1 MQSQS
6 EIYKSKFKEK
16 TSNSQVRQEQRQQQS
31 QVREQYRQ
39 QQQQPLQSTTGVST
53 KSTAAEGSEAVVA
66 GVGKNQPLPQRRA
79 TVKVIKCKKP
89 LCHFKFY
96 LDICDHQLTKRIEE
110 QIRTLGGT
118 LEFFLTSS
126 VTHFITDKAIL
137 PPVGGNNNSNNN
149 NNNSLSSRPG
159 TPQTPGTPTTP
170 QTPYNFE
177 TQDGKSNACGGNST
191 PTVSARKANTRQT
204 RANAILNRVRRTST
218 TTNTINVN
226 AVKVGVNEPQNSPT
240 PLNVKDVVK
249 QSSIVATQSPYIVWQ
264 TEYALHFFKKVQ
276 HELKDYLG
284 VNSRHDQHKLLS
296 KGRNT
301 ADPIDLKGGGYIKI
315 EAIKH
320 NYRPYY
326 QLFRKSSGTE
336 WPKIEL
342 SREDG
347 AFRLS
352 PKKKITPNVEVREKE
367 KDKANEERNMTRKS
381 RSRSSQHQR
390 PLHAA
395 VQSLKKGAGGGATDS
410 GNTVKSSPRNS
421 QAGGVAGA
429 NATGCRQVKESSDKQ
444 CGVCEIC
451 KIEYDTLTIHL
462 KTKDHEYFA
471 KNSQN
476 FIALDSLIHTSAD
489 VNKFL
494 NEDKKVVLEEMEV
507 ENIEVIGDVNA
518 PDPLEGS
525 EPLMIMP
532 LLEVTD
538 DTRRGGFHQTPSPT
552 LREKSKRSTKGK
564 HSSEKFQN
572 IRPTKSPKATS
583 TAVKSQTSPLKQQMA
598 LTTATSSML
607 ELQRIESCAAANV
620 SATKSV
626 SLQSVTPAATTRRK
640 QTSVAAISPP
650 IRAMLPPSSLY
661 KVVGTPETVGTTVR
675 KTRGDM
681 PCDGDQA
688 VTASPSLIVKFK
700 KVRSTELN
708 RLNGEAES
716 FMFPKQRTSSELPTD
731 IDRQTTSDNAHASF
745 SSTSLDSTSDGPMEI
760 ELAITTE
767 NNDKSAVGSKE
778 LGKRAIANAKRRKSQ
793 ASTTTKQRFPTAPIQ
808 PELQLKNKLGT
819 RKSVSTK
826 PAVMPTVGSNV
837 TETAKSAISA
847 AAAKANAT
855 AAALAAITLPE
866 ATRKSSR
873 TATAIVTAATTSS
886 RLLRAAVEAAKHNY
900 RQMVAA
906 NELVGNG
913 RKKSNA
919 SETTTKSLMAA
930 TATKTSQNVTVVKME
945 DRMGDV
951 ENVKKEDESE
961 SEADNTSSYTDDEE
975 NCTDICKGFEDGYF
989 VEDLDDDDDDDDD
1002 DIDNDDEND
1011 EDYVHYKSRRH
1022 KSISFDNSSD
1032 IWQSGCSGP
1041 TSRRQRAM
1049 KREEQKSKCD
1059 VSLVETKDYDITKAT
1074 REVGRGGKRKKCI
1087 EEPSKTKVPN
1097 ISASGKNNKN
1107 STAELVSRTPSPA
1120 KKKSIASCFDYKTS
1134 ARLNQMRYSFERIP
1148 ATDLWYRVF
1157 TRQDNCAERF
1167 FEYYGSTNYRKLPY
1181 ELGPIP
1187 YARTLDST
1195 LCCKLCESQRNVELP
1210 TTEESKIFSNAG
1222 NVCKVKSEP
1231 LEDSEACATKS
1242 RDSSSCNS
1250 NDIVN
1255 ANNICHIGSANNM
1268 QTESS
1273 ATQYKHKH
1281 KKLQILQRYRQEQQE
1296 LQKRQTEQV
1305 SAVQENN
1312 SNQSQCDTKATNTSG
1327 LERARDR
1334 QRAGSTH
1341 STTSST
1347 SCASST
1353 ATTKTNK
1360 NRYLNKHLNKA
1371 ASAFLNLELPPR
1383 KSPREHASTL
1393 ALVSCIIKQRQ
1404 DSQSKPNSEIDE
1416 PSTTPTPVLVTE
1428 AATVTTPGSELA
1440 LAITSAIKTK
1450 AQNIT
1455 TASVYTDSACNAKP
1469 TPSVSDLPVL
1479 RSPRHTRSAAATPV
1493 EELRFTTEISEN
1505 VKRMRRGQNKY
1516 DHSPPIALNQS
1527 RKSTRGGRQI
1537 LKSPLGRPS
1546 RAYNG
1551 VQKFLHST
1559 GRTTNRMSQT
1569 PNSLVAAA
1577 ATTGKRR
1584 RRGYAARRHN
1594 CYSGLLG
1601 QGSALPSIRKTGSK
1615 KGVLEFEVD
1624 SAALKALDGA
1634 TKHTNIRQL
1643 EWQIDKYLQY
1653 HGSEYDLERDL
1664 TLDNCEGGVA
1674 MPLATISTSSKKNN
1688 ITPAS
1693 VTASTSKTL
1702 RVNSSINADV
1712 KRNTSATIS
1721 CATFESNTPPPTDCF
1736 SSDFDLY
1743 DLFTNATG
1751 GSPSDEEQTI
1761 NVGGKRRSTGLCL
1774 YNSLSMQNYFRKRK
1788 SLKSNRT
1795 GWPKVQKKKTSA
1807 RQQQKLAQKIR
1818 FLRDIGEL
1826 AGNGIKEEAAD
1837 LTVSKRGDE
1846 AEENDMSLIC
1856 RGMQRRRRNG
1866 VITPPQSA
1874 SDVNQIMQNDVGE
1887 DEEEAGADDDTE
1899 LDAGESIPEEEED
1912 EDGDELEDD
1921 GETMM
1926 DSIDEEGVQTE
1937 PDADAAAE
1945 ADEEDIEDAELY
1957 TEAVGTAGED
1967 EDDSNF
1973 VSLRKRIRRCTNASP
1988 LEDKLAPANSL
1999 ITISCSTNNNS
2010 GATSTPTTQMLRG
2023 NSRRTP
2029 QLLNGSLGSCI
2040 SPSEKAGDNSDI
2052 FTVSSDGLDT
2062 DLDMSNSQHKCDD
2075 EHLHQH
2081 NQHHNHHH
2089 HHHHHHH
2096 HPHHQDQ
2103 CVSHQTPKR
2112 KFDLSKYAP
2121 NNTTASS
2128 CAAEAATAAV
2138 KSLAIS
2144 QFLKKEVRVT
2154 CRRLRAPFRRYR
2166 YRR

>member
-16 TSNSQVRQEQRQQQS
+16 ISNSQVQQEQRQQQS
-31 QVREQYRQ
+31 QGREQYRQQ
-39 QQQQPLQSTTGVST
+39 QQQQPLQSTTSVST

-66 GVGKNQPLPQRRA
+66 GAGKNQPLAQRRA

-110 QIRTLGGT
+110 QIRTLGGSF
-118 LEFFLTSS
+118 EFFLTSS

-177 TQDGKSNACGGNST
+177 THDGKSNAGGGNST
-191 PTVSARKANTRQT
+191 PTGSARKANTRQT

-226 AVKVGVNEPQNSPT
+226 AVSVGVNEPQNSPT

-249 QSSIVATQSPYIVWQ
+249 QSSVVATQSPYIVWQ

-301 ADPIDLKGGGYIKI
+301 ADPIDLKGGGFIKI

-352 PKKKITPNVEVREKE
+352 PKKKITPNIDVQEKE
-367 KDKANEERNMTRKS
+367 KGKANEERNMTRKS

-395 VQSLKKGAGGGATDS
+395 VQSLKKGAGGGVAES
-410 GNTVKSSPRNS
+410 ANTVKSSPRNS

-429 NATGCRQVKESSDKQ
+429 IATGCRQVKESSDKQ

-525 EPLMIMP
+525 EPLMVMP
-532 LLEVTD
+532 LLDVTD
-538 DTRRGGFHQTPSPT
+538 NTRGGVHQTPSPT

-572 IRPTKSPKATS
+572 IRTTKSPKATS
-583 TAVKSQTSPLKQQMA
+583 TAVKSQTSPLKHPTS
-598 LTTATSSML
+598 LSLATSSML
-607 ELQRIESCAAANV
+607 ELQRIETCATANV

-626 SLQSVTPAATTRRK
+626 PLQSVSPAATTRRK

-661 KVVGTPETVGTTVR
+661 KVVGTPETVATAAR
-675 KTRGDM
+675 KTRGDLLSG
-681 PCDGDQA
+681 GDQG

-731 IDRQTTSDNAHASF
+731 IDRQTTSDNAPASF

-760 ELAITTE
+760 ELAITA
-767 NNDKSAVGSKE
+767 NNTDKSAVGSKE
-778 LGKRAIANAKRRKSQ
+778 VGKRAIANAKRRKSQ
-793 ASTTTKQRFPTAPIQ
+793 ASTSTKQRFPTAPIQ
-808 PELQLKNKLGT
+808 PEIQLKNKLGS
-819 RKSVSTK
+819 RKSVPTK
-826 PAVMPTVGSNV
+826 SAVMSTVGSNV

-900 RQMVAA
+900 RQMAAA
-906 NELVGNG
+906 NELVENG

-930 TATKTSQNVTVVKME
+930 TATAMKTSQNVSVVNME

-951 ENVKKEDESE
+951 ENVKKEDENVKKEDESE
-961 SEADNTSSYTDDEE
+961 SEADNSSSYTDEEE
-975 NCTDICKGFEDGYF
+975 NHTDICKGFGGGYF
-989 VEDLDDDDDDDDD
+989 DEDLDDDDDD

-1011 EDYVHYKSRRH
+1011 EDYVHYKSRWH

-1032 IWQSGCSGP
+1032 IWQSACSGP

-1049 KREEQKSKCD
+1049 KREEQKYKID
-1059 VSLVETKDYDITKAT
+1059 VSIVETKDRAIAKNT
-1074 REVGRGGKRKKCI
+1074 REVGRGGKRKKCS
-1087 EEPSKTKVPN
+1087 EEPFKAKALNTT
-1097 ISASGKNNKN
+1097 ASGKSNKN
-1107 STAELVSRTPSPA
+1107 SADEMVSRTPSPS
-1120 KKKSIASCFDYKTS
+1120 KKKSIESCFDYKTS
-1134 ARLNQMRYSFERIP
+1134 ERLNQMRYSFERVP

-1157 TRQDNCAERF
+1157 SRQDNCTERF

-1187 YARTLDST
+1187 FARTLDSA
-1195 LCCKLCESQRNVELP
+1195 LCCKLCESQKNVELP
-1210 TTEESKIFSNAG
+1210 SNAESKVFSNAA

-1231 LEDSEACATKS
+1231 LEDSEAGATKS

-1250 NDIVN
+1250 NDI
-1255 ANNICHIGSANNM
+1255 ANTTNICHIGNANNVPP
-1268 QTESS
+1268 ESS
-1273 ATQYKHKH
+1273 TTQYKHKH

-1296 LQKRQTEQV
+1296 LQKRQSQQV
-1305 SAVQENN
+1305 SALQENI
-1312 SNQSQCDTKATNTSG
+1312 SNESRCDTKATSTSG
-1327 LERARDR
+1327 PERARDR

-1353 ATTKTNK
+1353 ATTKTSK

-1371 ASAFLNLELPPR
+1371 AAAFLNLELPPR

-1404 DSQSKPNSEIDE
+1404 DSQSKPNSETDE
-1416 PSTTPTPVLVTE
+1416 PSTTPTPVSVTE
-1428 AATVTTPGSELA
+1428 VATVTTPGSELA
-1440 LAITSAIKTK
+1440 LAITSTIKTK
-1450 AQNIT
+1450 AQNVT
-1455 TASVYTDSACNAKP
+1455 TASVYTDSVCNAKP
-1469 TPSVSDLPVL
+1469 SPTVSDLPVL

-1527 RKSTRGGRQI
+1527 RKSTRGGRQMV
-1537 LKSPLGRPS
+1537 KSPLSRPS
-1546 RAYNG
+1546 RGYNS

-1569 PNSLVAAA
+1569 PNSMVAAA

-1584 RRGYAARRHN
+1584 RRGFAARRHN

-1601 QGSALPSIRKTGSK
+1601 QGSAMPSIRKTGSK

-1624 SAALKALDGA
+1624 SAALKALDSA
-1634 TKHTNIRQL
+1634 TKHTNIHKL
-1643 EWQIDKYLQY
+1643 EWQIDKYLQF
-1653 HGSEYDLERDL
+1653 HGSEYDLEEDL
-1664 TLDNCEGGVA
+1664 TLDNCEGGEA
-1674 MPLATISTSSKKNN
+1674 MSLATISTSSRKNSA
-1688 ITPAS
+1688 TPAS
-1693 VTASTSKTL
+1693 ATASTSKTL
-1702 RVNSSINADV
+1702 GGTSSTNANV
-1712 KRNTSATIS
+1712 KRNTNAAISSATL
-1721 CATFESNTPPPTDCF
+1721 ASNTPPPTDCF

-1743 DLFTNATG
+1743 DLFTNAMG
-1751 GSPSDEEQTI
+1751 GSPSDEEQTR
-1761 NVGGKRRSTGLCL
+1761 NVGGKRRSAGLSL

-1826 AGNGIKEEAAD
+1826 AGNGIKEEAG
-1837 LTVSKRGDE
+1837 LTESKEVDQ
-1846 AEENDMSLIC
+1846 AEENDMSLMC
-1856 RGMQRRRRNG
+1856 RGIQRRRRNG
-1866 VITPPQSA
+1866 VITPPQSEGE
-1874 SDVNQIMQNDVGE
+1874 VNQKAQNDVE

-1899 LDAGESIPEEEED
+1899 LGAGESIPEEEEEED
-1912 EDGDELEDD
+1912 DGDELEDD

-1937 PDADAAAE
+1937 PDADDAAE

-1973 VSLRKRIRRCTNASP
+1973 VSLRKRIRRHTNASP

-1999 ITISCSTNNNS
+1999 RAISCTTNNNS
-2010 GATSTPTTQMLRG
+2010 GATSTPSTQMLLG
-2023 NSRRTP
+2023 SARRTP

-2075 EHLHQH
+2075 EHMH
-2081 NQHHNHHH
+2081 HHNHHH
-2089 HHHHHHH
+2089 T
-2096 HPHHQDQ
+2096 HHQDQ
-2103 CVSHQTPKR
+2103 CVGHQTPKR

>member
-16 TSNSQVRQEQRQQQS
+16 ISNSQVQQEQS
-31 QVREQYRQ
+31 QEREQYRQ
-39 QQQQPLQSTTGVST
+39 QQQQQQQQQPLQSITGVST
-53 KSTAAEGSEAVVA
+53 KSTTAEGSEAVVVGA
-66 GVGKNQPLPQRRA
+66 GKNTPLPQRRA

-137 PPVGGNNNSNNN
+137 PPIVGNNNSNNNN

-177 TQDGKSNACGGNST
+177 TQDGKNNASGGIST
-191 PTVSARKANTRQT
+191 PTGSARKANNRQS
-204 RANAILNRVRRTST
+204 RANAILNRVRRPST

-226 AVKVGVNEPQNSPT
+226 AVSVGVTEPQNSPT
-240 PLNVKDVVK
+240 PLNIKDVAK

-264 TEYALHFFKKVQ
+264 TEYALHFFKKVH

-301 ADPIDLKGGGYIKI
+301 VDPIDLKGGGFIKI

-342 SREDG
+342 TREDG

-367 KDKANEERNMTRKS
+367 KDKTNVAKANEERNMTRKS

-395 VQSLKKGAGGGATDS
+395 VQTLKKGTGGGAADS
-410 GNTVKSSPRNS
+410 ATTVKSSPRNS
-421 QAGGVAGA
+421 QAGGAAGA
-429 NATGCRQVKESSDKQ
+429 IATGCRQVKESSDKQ

-507 ENIEVIGDVNA
+507 ENIEVVGDVNA

-525 EPLMIMP
+525 EPLMVMP
-532 LLEVTD
+532 VLELTD
-538 DTRRGGFHQTPSPT
+538 DTRRGVLHQTPSPT

-572 IRPTKSPKATS
+572 LRSTKSPKATA
-583 TAVKSQTSPLKQQMA
+583 TTVKSQTSPLKQQMA

-607 ELQRIESCAAANV
+607 ELQRIETCATVNV
-620 SATKSV
+620 NNTKPV
-626 SLQSVTPAATTRRK
+626 SLQPVTPAASTRRK
-640 QTSVAAISPP
+640 QTSAAAVSPP

-661 KVVGTPETVGTTVR
+661 KVVGTPETVGTPLR
-675 KTRGDM
+675 RTRGDF
-681 PCDGDQA
+681 PSVGEQA

-700 KVRSTELN
+700 KVRATELN

-731 IDRQTTSDNAHASF
+731 IDRQTTSDNARASY
-745 SSTSLDSTSDGPMEI
+745 SSTSLDSTSDGPMEV

-767 NNDKSAVGSKE
+767 HSEKSALVSKE
-778 LGKRAIANAKRRKSQ
+778 VGKRAIANAKRRKSQ
-793 ASTTTKQRFPTAPIQ
+793 TSTTTKQRFPTAPIQ
-808 PELQLKNKLGT
+808 PELQLKNKPSSG
-819 RKSVSTK
+819 KCVSTK
-826 PAVMPTVGSNV
+826 SVVIPAVGSHV

-847 AAAKANAT
+847 AAAKANAA

-900 RQMVAA
+900 RQMAAA
-906 NELVGNG
+906 NELVVTGH
-913 RKKSNA
+913 KKSNA
-919 SETTTKSLMAA
+919 SETTLKSLMAA
-930 TATKTSQNVTVVKME
+930 TATKTSQSVSVVKME

-951 ENVKKEDESE
+951 ENIKKEDESE
-961 SEADNTSSYTDDEE
+961 SDSESDNTSSYEDEEE
-975 NCTDICKGFEDGYF
+975 NCADACKVFAGGYF
-989 VEDLDDDDDDDDD
+989 GEDLDEDDDD

-1032 IWQSGCSGP
+1032 IWQSGCSGT

-1049 KREEQKSKCD
+1049 KREAQKTKSEF
-1059 VSLVETKDYDITKAT
+1059 SLVDTKDCATTKII
-1074 REVGRGGKRKKCI
+1074 REVHRGGKRKKCS

-1097 ISASGKNNKN
+1097 ITTFAKSNKN
-1107 STAELVSRTPSPA
+1107 SSVEMDSPSSSPS
-1120 KKKSIASCFDYKTS
+1120 KQKSPESYFDYTAS
-1134 ARLNQMRYSFERIP
+1134 ERLNQMRYSFERIP
-1148 ATDLWYRVF
+1148 AADLWYRVF

-1167 FEYYGSTNYRKLPY
+1167 YEYYGLTNYRKLPY

-1187 YARTLDST
+1187 FARTSDSSA
-1195 LCCKLCESQRNVELP
+1195 CCKLCETQRNIGLGSNEASKGFP
-1210 TTEESKIFSNAG
+1210 TSEKVS
-1222 NVCKVKSEP
+1222 KVKSEP
-1231 LEDSEACATKS
+1231 LEDSEAGATKS

-1250 NDIVN
+1250 HDIGN
-1255 ANNICHIGSANNM
+1255 INNIGSDGNVNNV
-1268 QTESS
+1268 QPEPST
-1273 ATQYKHKH
+1273 TQYKHKH

-1296 LQKRQTEQV
+1296 LQKRQAELVSELQV
-1305 SAVQENN
+1305 NN
-1312 SNQSQCDTKATNTSG
+1312 SSQSQCDTKATSTSVP
-1327 LERARDR
+1327 ERARDR

-1353 ATTKTNK
+1353 ATTKTSK

-1371 ASAFLNLELPPR
+1371 AAAFLNLELPPR

-1404 DSQSKPNSEIDE
+1404 DSQSKPNSETDE
-1416 PSTTPTPVLVTE
+1416 PSTTPTPVSVTD
-1428 AATVTTPGSELA
+1428 ATTITTPGSALA
-1440 LAITSAIKTK
+1440 LAVNSAMKTK
-1450 AQNIT
+1450 AQKVAT
-1455 TASVYTDSACNAKP
+1455 TSLYTDSACSAKP
-1469 TPSVSDLPVL
+1469 SPSVNDLPVL

-1537 LKSPLGRPS
+1537 LKSPHGRPS
-1546 RAYNG
+1546 RTYNS
-1551 VQKFLHST
+1551 VQKFLQST
-1559 GRTTNRMSQT
+1559 CRTSNRTSQT
-1569 PNSLVAAA
+1569 PNSMVAATTA
-1577 ATTGKRR
+1577 TGKRR
-1584 RRGYAARRHN
+1584 RRGYTARRHN

-1624 SAALKALDGA
+1624 TAALKALDAA

-1643 EWQIDKYLQY
+1643 EWQIDKYLQL
-1653 HGSEYDLERDL
+1653 HGSEYDLEEDL
-1664 TLDNCEGGVA
+1664 SLGCEGGEA
-1674 MPLATISTSSKKNN
+1674 MPLAMISAPSKKNS
-1688 ITPAS
+1688 ITPATN
-1693 VTASTSKTL
+1693 TASTSKTL
-1702 RVNSSINADV
+1702 RAGCSTNTDV
-1712 KRNTSATIS
+1712 KPNTSAAIS
-1721 CATFESNTPPPTDCF
+1721 SATFDSNTPPPTDCF

-1751 GSPSDEEQTI
+1751 SPSDDEQTV

-1788 SLKSNRT
+1788 CLKSNRT

-1818 FLRDIGEL
+1818 FLQDIGEL
-1826 AGNGIKEEAAD
+1826 TGNVIKEETNLSAD
-1837 LTVSKRGDE
+1837 KGGNECDDE
-1846 AEENDMSLIC
+1846 NENDESILC
-1856 RGMQRRRRNG
+1856 RGTQRRRRNG
-1866 VITPPQSA
+1866 VITPPQSEG
-1874 SDVNQIMQNDVGE
+1874 DVNQKLQNDDG
-1887 DEEEAGADDDTE
+1887 EEEEDAGADDETE

-1912 EDGDELEDD
+1912 EDDGDDLEDD
-1921 GETMM
+1921 GDTIM
-1926 DSIDEEGVQTE
+1926 DSIDEEGVHTE

-1973 VSLRKRIRRCTNASP
+1973 LPVRKNIRRRTNASP
-1988 LEDKLAPANSL
+1988 HEDKLVTANSFL
-1999 ITISCSTNNNS
+1999 ANGTATNNNS

-2023 NSRRTP
+2023 CSRRTP

-2075 EHLHQH
+2075 EHLHH
-2081 NQHHNHHH
+2081 HHNHHH
-2089 HHHHHHH
+2089 HH
-2096 HPHHQDQ
+2096 QEQ

-2121 NNTTASS
+2121 NNSTASS

>member
-16 TSNSQVRQEQRQQQS
+16 ISISQVQQEQSQQQS
-31 QVREQYRQ
+31 QGRDQYRQ
-39 QQQQPLQSTTGVST
+39 QQEQQPLQSTTSVFT

-66 GVGKNQPLPQRRA
+66 GVGKNPPLPQRRA

-137 PPVGGNNNSNNN
+137 PSVVGNSNNNNN

-177 TQDGKSNACGGNST
+177 TQDGKNNASGGNST
-191 PTVSARKANTRQT
+191 PTGSARKTNTRQT

-218 TTNTINVN
+218 TINTINVN
-226 AVKVGVNEPQNSPT
+226 AVSVGVNEPQHSPT
-240 PLNVKDVVK
+240 PLKVKDVVK

-301 ADPIDLKGGGYIKI
+301 TDPIDLKGSGFIKF

-342 SREDG
+342 TREDG
-347 AFRLS
+347 AFRLA
-352 PKKKITPNVEVREKE
+352 PKKKITQNVEVREKE
-367 KDKANEERNMTRKS
+367 RDKANEERNMTRKS

-395 VQSLKKGAGGGATDS
+395 VQSLKKGTGGGAADS
-410 GNTVKSSPRNS
+410 ANTVKSSPRNS

-429 NATGCRQVKESSDKQ
+429 ITTGCRQVKESSDKQ

-494 NEDKKVVLEEMEV
+494 SEDKKVVLEEMEV

-525 EPLMIMP
+525 EPLMVMP
-532 LLEVTD
+532 LLELTD
-538 DTRRGGFHQTPSPT
+538 DTGRGGLHQTPSPT

-583 TAVKSQTSPLKQQMA
+583 TTVKSQTSPLKKEMA
-598 LTTATSSML
+598 LSTATSSMS
-607 ELQRIESCAAANV
+607 ELQRIESCANANV
-620 SATKSV
+620 NATKPVSIQSV
-626 SLQSVTPAATTRRK
+626 SPAATTRRK
-640 QTSVAAISPP
+640 QTLVAAVSPP

-661 KVVGTPETVGTTVR
+661 KVVGTPESVGASVR
-675 KTRGDM
+675 KARGDL
-681 PCDGDQA
+681 PSGGDQA

-700 KVRSTELN
+700 KVRSAELH
-708 RLNGEAES
+708 RLNGEAEN
-716 FMFPKQRTSSELPTD
+716 FMFPKQRTSSELLTD
-731 IDRQTTSDNAHASF
+731 IDRQTTSDNARTSF
-745 SSTSLDSTSDGPMEI
+745 SSTSLDSTSDGPMEV
-760 ELAITTE
+760 EVAITTE
-767 NNDKSAVGSKE
+767 NRDKSSVGSKE
-778 LGKRAIANAKRRKSQ
+778 LGKRAVANAKRRKSQ
-793 ASTTTKQRFPTAPIQ
+793 ASTTSKQRFPSTPIQ
-808 PELQLKNKLGT
+808 PELQLKNKPGS

-826 PAVMPTVGSNV
+826 PAVMPTVDNNV
-837 TETAKSAISA
+837 NQTAKSVISA
-847 AAAKANAT
+847 AAAKANAD

-900 RQMVAA
+900 RQMAAA
-906 NELVGNG
+906 NDLVGNG
-913 RKKSNA
+913 RKKSNS
-919 SETTTKSLMAA
+919 SETTTKSLIAD
-930 TATKTSQNVTVVKME
+930 TGSKTSQSVSVVKME
-945 DRMGDV
+945 DRMGDF
-951 ENVKKEDESE
+951 ENVKREDENE
-961 SEADNTSSYTDDEE
+961 SDPDNTSSYMDEEE
-975 NCTDICKGFEDGYF
+975 NCTDNSKGFEGGYF
-989 VEDLDDDDDDDDD
+989 GEDLDEDDDD

-1011 EDYVHYKSRRH
+1011 EDYVHYKSRRQ

-1049 KREEQKSKCD
+1049 KREEQKSKIA
-1059 VSLVETKDYDITKAT
+1059 VSIVEMKDCSDTKIMH
-1074 REVGRGGKRKKCI
+1074 EIGRGGKRKKCI
-1087 EEPSKTKVPN
+1087 EEPSKTKVLN
-1097 ISASGKNNKN
+1097 ITASTKSNKN
-1107 STAELVSRTPSPA
+1107 STVEIVSQMPSTS
-1120 KKKSIASCFDYKTS
+1120 KQKSIESCFDYTTS
-1134 ARLNQMRYSFERIP
+1134 ARLNQMQYSFERIP
-1148 ATDLWYRVF
+1148 IGDLWYRVF
-1157 TRQDNCAERF
+1157 SRQDSCAESY

-1187 YARTLDST
+1187 FARTLDSSA
-1195 LCCKLCESQRNVELP
+1195 CCKLCENQRNVKLP
-1210 TTEESKIFSNAG
+1210 TNEGDKIFSISQ

-1231 LEDSEACATKS
+1231 FEDSEAGATKS

-1250 NDIVN
+1250 NGIANTSNICHTGN
-1255 ANNICHIGSANNM
+1255 ANNVQPEVS
-1268 QTESS
+1268 T
-1273 ATQYKHKH
+1273 TQYKHKH

-1296 LQKRQTEQV
+1296 QQELQKLQKQQAEQV

-1312 SNQSQCDTKATNTSG
+1312 PNQSQCDTKATSTSVP
-1327 LERARDR
+1327 ERMRDR

-1353 ATTKTNK
+1353 ATTKTSK

-1371 ASAFLNLELPPR
+1371 AATFLNFELPPR

-1404 DSQSKPNSEIDE
+1404 DSQSKPNSETDE
-1416 PSTTPTPVLVTE
+1416 PSTTPTPVSITE
-1428 AATVTTPGSELA
+1428 AATFTTPGSELA
-1440 LAITSAIKTK
+1440 LAINSAIKTK
-1450 AQNIT
+1450 AQKT
-1455 TASVYTDSACNAKP
+1455 TTSLYTDSACNAKP
-1469 TPSVSDLPVL
+1469 SPSANDLHVL
-1479 RSPRHTRSAAATPV
+1479 CSPRHTRSAAATPV

-1537 LKSPLGRPS
+1537 LKSPLNRS
-1546 RAYNG
+1546 SCAYNG
-1551 VQKFLHST
+1551 VEKFLHST
-1559 GRTTNRMSQT
+1559 NRTNNQMSQT
-1569 PNSLVAAA
+1569 PNSIVA
-1577 ATTGKRR
+1577 ATTNTSKRR
-1584 RRGYAARRHN
+1584 RRGYTARRHN

-1601 QGSALPSIRKTGSK
+1601 QGSSFPSIRKTGSK

-1624 SAALKALDGA
+1624 STALKALDVA

-1643 EWQIDKYLQY
+1643 EWQIDKYLQF
-1653 HGSEYDLERDL
+1653 HGSEYDLEEDL
-1664 TLDNCEGGVA
+1664 SLGNCVGGEA
-1674 MPLATISTSSKKNN
+1674 MPLATISTSSKKNMAN
-1688 ITPAS
+1688 PVS
-1693 VTASTSKTL
+1693 STACTSKTL
-1702 RVNSSINADV
+1702 RGNSSTNTDV
-1712 KRNTSATIS
+1712 KRNSSATIS
-1721 CATFESNTPPPTDCF
+1721 SAIFNSNTPPPTDCF

-1751 GSPSDEEQTI
+1751 GSPSDDEQTI
-1761 NVGGKRRSTGLCL
+1761 NIGGKRRSTGFCL

-1826 AGNGIKEEAAD
+1826 AGNGMKEVVN
-1837 LTVSKRGDE
+1837 LTEVKGGNE
-1846 AEENDMSLIC
+1846 AEENDMSHIC
-1856 RGMQRRRRNG
+1856 RGIQGRRRNG
-1866 VITPPQSA
+1866 VITPPQSEG
-1874 SDVNQIMQNDVGE
+1874 DVNQKIQNDAGE

-1899 LDAGESIPEEEED
+1899 LDAGESIPDEEED

-1973 VSLRKRIRRCTNASP
+1973 VPMRKLIRRRTNASP
-1988 LEDKLAPANSL
+1988 LEDKLVIANAS
-1999 ITISCSTNNNS
+1999 ITNSCNTNNNS
-2010 GATSTPTTQMLRG
+2010 GATSTPSSQMLRG
-2023 NSRRTP
+2023 SSRRTP

-2062 DLDMSNSQHKCDD
+2062 DLDMNNSQHKCDD
-2075 EHLHQH
+2075 EHLHHH

-2089 HHHHHHH
+2089 HH
-2096 HPHHQDQ
+2096 HHQDQ

-2121 NNTTASS
+2121 NNTTPSS